1 MPKKLS
7 ATILLCGILSAC
19 ATRETPMIVDTSCT
33 AFKAISFAVP
43 SRANPETAENRYDTQ
58 ATVDE
63 VMAHNARWDRLCAPI
78 SARPDQ
84 TQR

>member
-7 ATILLCGILSAC
+7 ATILLCVMLPAC
-19 ATRETPMIVDTSCT
+19 ATRETPRIVDTSCT

-43 SRANPETAENRYDTQ
+43 SKTKPETAANSYDTP

-63 VMAHNARWDRLCAPI
+63 IMAHNARWDRLCASEQPK
-78 SARPDQ
+78 
-84 TQR
+84 

>member
-7 ATILLCGILSAC
+7 ATILLCAMLSAC
-19 ATRETPMIVDTSCT
+19 ATPATRTIVDTSCT

-43 SRANPETAENRYDTQ
+43 SAVKPETADNRYDTP

-63 VMAHNARWDRLCAPI
+63 IMAHNARWDRLCA
-78 SARPDQ
+78 SE
-84 TQR
+84 